1 MSSTGHV
8 LSLGFRARAEDR
20 ELVELL
26 VETMAVIDDE
36 DTINTR
42 QATGSLRCQEGGHL
56 DALYWQMLISLRSY
70 ATNEDVTCRVVW
82 RSCTSELVTGVL
94 QDFKMI

>member
-36 DTINTR
+36 DTINTS
-42 QATGSLRCQEGGHL
+42 QSTGSLRCCQEGGHL
-56 DALYWQMLISLRSY
+56 DALYWQMLTSLRSN
-70 ATNEDVTCRVVW
+70 ATNED
-82 RSCTSELVTGVL
+82 
-94 QDFKMI
+94 I